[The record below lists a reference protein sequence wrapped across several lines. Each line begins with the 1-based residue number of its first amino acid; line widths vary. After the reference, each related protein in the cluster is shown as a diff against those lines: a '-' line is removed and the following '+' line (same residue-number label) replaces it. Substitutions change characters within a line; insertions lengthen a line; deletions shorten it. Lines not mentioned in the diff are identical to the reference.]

1 MKTIKLFFA
10 LLVVGAFCTLNV
22 SAKKVKLTIDGT
34 VSPSQTTLYLIVN
47 EDKENAMLVPI
58 QDAKFSVT
66 LKVESNAFIRL
77 SDNKNWPE
85 RSVFVLIPDSKHIT
99 INWRTG
105 SIEGS
110 PMSNKLQM
118 AMKEIR
124 EAFPEGFHI
133 DVFSDNPDDWK
144 IARERE
150 ASMRAQ
156 MQMRQREAIMR
167 IIVENSDNNIPAWI
181 YYCYKPSIAMKAENI
196 GPKDSKWLN
205 HAIVRGLEDK

>member
-110 PMSNKLQM
+110 PMSNKLQV

-124 EAFPEGFHI
+124 EASPEGFHI
-133 DVFSDNPDDWK
+133 DVFSDNPDDWE

>member
-1 MKTIKLFFA
+1 
-10 LLVVGAFCTLNV
+10 
-22 SAKKVKLTIDGT
+22 
-34 VSPSQTTLYLIVN
+34 
-47 EDKENAMLVPI
+47 
-58 QDAKFSVT
+58 
-66 LKVESNAFIRL
+66 
-77 SDNKNWPE
+77 
-85 RSVFVLIPDSKHIT
+85 
-99 INWRTG
+99 
-105 SIEGS
+105 
-110 PMSNKLQM
+110 
-118 AMKEIR
+118 MKEIR

-133 DVFSDNPDDWK
+133 DVFSDNPDDWE

>member
-34 VSPSQTTLYLIVN
+34 VSPSQTMLYLIVN

-110 PMSNKLQM
+110 PMSNKLQV

-133 DVFSDNPDDWK
+133 DVFSDNPDDWE

>member
-110 PMSNKLQM
+110 PMSNKLQV

-150 ASMRAQ
+150 ASIRAQ
-156 MQMRQREAIMR
+156 MEMHQRETIMR
-167 IIVENSDNNIPAWI
+167 TILENSDNNIPAWI

>member
-110 PMSNKLQM
+110 PMSNKLQV

>member
-34 VSPSQTTLYLIVN
+34 VSPSQTMLYLIVN

-110 PMSNKLQM
+110 PMSNKLQV

-124 EAFPEGFHI
+124 EASPEGFHI
-133 DVFSDNPDDWK
+133 DVFSDNPDDWE

>member
-110 PMSNKLQM
+110 PMSNKLQV

-133 DVFSDNPDDWK
+133 DVFSDNPDDWE

-156 MQMRQREAIMR
+156 MQMRQHEAIMR

>member
-110 PMSNKLQM
+110 PMSNKLQV

-133 DVFSDNPDDWK
+133 DVFSDNPDDWE

-196 GPKDSKWLN
+196 GPKNSKWLN

>member
-156 MQMRQREAIMR
+156 MQMRQHEAIMR

-196 GPKDSKWLN
+196 GPKGSKWLN

>member
-156 MQMRQREAIMR
+156 MQMRQHEAIMR

-181 YYCYKPSIAMKAENI
+181 YYCYKPTIAMKAENI

>member
-110 PMSNKLQM
+110 PMSNKLQV

-133 DVFSDNPDDWK
+133 DVFSDNPDDWE

-156 MQMRQREAIMR
+156 MQMRQHEAIMR

-205 HAIVRGLEDK
+205 HAIV